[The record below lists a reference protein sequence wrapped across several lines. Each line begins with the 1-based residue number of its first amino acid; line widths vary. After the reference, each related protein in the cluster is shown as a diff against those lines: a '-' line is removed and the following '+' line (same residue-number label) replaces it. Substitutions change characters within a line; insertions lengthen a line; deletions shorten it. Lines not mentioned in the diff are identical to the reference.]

1 MLNGRPAWCGLAR
14 LDSGPVNCASNIHV
28 TSIVLMLRDSVRHM
42 KPVSQFGQLR
52 QLSHS
57 GSSTMDWVFTSL
69 NLVLEYDLM
78 SAVLLNVC
86 WMLQVLVSDTQ
97 LSNFFHQ
104 QFFEQ
109 HSNAE

>member
-1 MLNGRPAWCGLAR
+1 M
-14 LDSGPVNCASNIHV
+14 
-28 TSIVLMLRDSVRHM
+28 
-42 KPVSQFGQLR
+42 
-52 QLSHS
+52 
-57 GSSTMDWVFTSL
+57 FTSL

-97 LSNFFHQ
+97 FYNFFHQ
-104 QFFEQ
+104 LFFEQ

>member
-1 MLNGRPAWCGLAR
+1 
-14 LDSGPVNCASNIHV
+14 
-28 TSIVLMLRDSVRHM
+28 MLRDSVRHM
-42 KPVSQFGQLR
+42 KPVSQFSQLR

-57 GSSTMDWVFTSL
+57 GSSTMDISMFTSL

-97 LSNFFHQ
+97 FYNFFHQ
-104 QFFEQ
+104 LFFEQ